1 MNKVPL
7 EESCVDRVENRSSE
21 TLNCEKAKS
30 YFVLEVRNIP
40 GGTSKEKIEE
50 FFSAIAPVSGVIIE
64 PCANSDSCICYLFI
78 DNATVAYT
86 IIDTCN
92 SKIPFENSAKNLV
105 VSFSDFFHSSPT
117 KNNTLNAADV
127 SSPGSYKDSSPIP
140 TLSQYPVC
148 GYNTS
153 PSCLS
158 FTSSLSTLPT
168 SQPSHSISSSV
179 APIASIAPV
188 APVAPV
194 ASVASAASAAS
205 AAPVAPIA
213 SAASAASAASVASVA
228 ECQEEPPEQL
238 HLSQIPSTDSLDAPY
253 FSQVSPSEQWD
264 LDVMTGSDK
273 VSGAFQE
280 GPEGANLFVYHLPH
294 EMADSDLTTL
304 FVPYGTI
311 LSAKVY
317 VDKQTG
323 ESKGF
328 GFVSFN
334 SFEAA
339 QEAIRHMNG
348 FQIDSKRLK
357 VQVKKK
363 RVGEGRGDEE

>member
-1 MNKVPL
+1 M
-7 EESCVDRVENRSSE
+7 
-21 TLNCEKAKS
+21 
-30 YFVLEVRNIP
+30 
-40 GGTSKEKIEE
+40 
-50 FFSAIAPVSGVIIE
+50 
-64 PCANSDSCICYLFI
+64 
-78 DNATVAYT
+78 
-86 IIDTCN
+86 
-92 SKIPFENSAKNLV
+92 
-105 VSFSDFFHSSPT
+105 
-117 KNNTLNAADV
+117 
-127 SSPGSYKDSSPIP
+127 
-140 TLSQYPVC
+140 
-148 GYNTS
+148 
-153 PSCLS
+153 
-158 FTSSLSTLPT
+158 
-168 SQPSHSISSSV
+168 
-179 APIASIAPV
+179 
-188 APVAPV
+188 
-194 ASVASAASAAS
+194 ASV
-205 AAPVAPIA
+205 
-213 SAASAASAASVASVA
+213 ASVASVA

-253 FSQVSPSEQWD
+253 FSQVSPSEQWE

-294 EMADSDLTTL
+294 EMTDSDLTTL

-339 QEAIRHMNG
+339 QEAIKHMNG

-363 RVGEGRGDEE
+363 RVGERGRGEA

>member
-1 MNKVPL
+1 M
-7 EESCVDRVENRSSE
+7 
-21 TLNCEKAKS
+21 
-30 YFVLEVRNIP
+30 
-40 GGTSKEKIEE
+40 
-50 FFSAIAPVSGVIIE
+50 
-64 PCANSDSCICYLFI
+64 
-78 DNATVAYT
+78 
-86 IIDTCN
+86 
-92 SKIPFENSAKNLV
+92 
-105 VSFSDFFHSSPT
+105 
-117 KNNTLNAADV
+117 
-127 SSPGSYKDSSPIP
+127 
-140 TLSQYPVC
+140 
-148 GYNTS
+148 
-153 PSCLS
+153 
-158 FTSSLSTLPT
+158 
-168 SQPSHSISSSV
+168 
-179 APIASIAPV
+179 
-188 APVAPV
+188 
-194 ASVASAASAAS
+194 
-205 AAPVAPIA
+205 
-213 SAASAASAASVASVA
+213 ASVASVA

-253 FSQVSPSEQWD
+253 FSQVSPSEQWE
-264 LDVMTGSDK
+264 LDVITGSDK

-294 EMADSDLTTL
+294 EMTDSDLTTL

-339 QEAIRHMNG
+339 QEAIKHMNG

-363 RVGEGRGDEE
+363 RIEPMFE

>member
-1 MNKVPL
+1 M
-7 EESCVDRVENRSSE
+7 
-21 TLNCEKAKS
+21 
-30 YFVLEVRNIP
+30 
-40 GGTSKEKIEE
+40 
-50 FFSAIAPVSGVIIE
+50 
-64 PCANSDSCICYLFI
+64 
-78 DNATVAYT
+78 
-86 IIDTCN
+86 
-92 SKIPFENSAKNLV
+92 
-105 VSFSDFFHSSPT
+105 
-117 KNNTLNAADV
+117 
-127 SSPGSYKDSSPIP
+127 
-140 TLSQYPVC
+140 
-148 GYNTS
+148 
-153 PSCLS
+153 S

-168 SQPSHSISSSV
+168 SQPSQSISSSFPSV
-179 APIASIAPV
+179 ASVASVVPV

-194 ASVASAASAAS
+194 A
-205 AAPVAPIA
+205 
-213 SAASAASAASVASVA
+213 
-228 ECQEEPPEQL
+228 ECQEEPSDPLRLRQV
-238 HLSQIPSTDSLDAPY
+238 PSNDSLDQPY
-253 FSQVSPSEQWD
+253 YSQVSPNDPQWD
-264 LDVMTGSDK
+264 LEVMTGSDK

-294 EMADSDLTTL
+294 EMTDSDLTTL

-348 FQIDSKRLK
+348 FQIDAKRLK

-363 RVGEGRGDEE
+363 RVSVERESEG